1 MVKAHFVPRKDG
13 PASARKKNKPGWYK
27 NGVPTGMGIKKPLE
41 TDSSDSDSS
50 DSEDED
56 VKPMFTNLMRRVQK
70 KIAAKQAK
78 HTVELERTR
87 LLLLSS
93 TKIRGVK
100 KDLCKLEN
108 RVRVRVRS
116 AQN

>member
-27 NGVPTGMGIKKPLE
+27 NGVPSGM
-41 TDSSDSDSS
+41 
-50 DSEDED
+50 
-56 VKPMFTNLMRRVQK
+56 VFTNLMRRVQK

-108 RVRVRVRS
+108 RVRVRVRVRS